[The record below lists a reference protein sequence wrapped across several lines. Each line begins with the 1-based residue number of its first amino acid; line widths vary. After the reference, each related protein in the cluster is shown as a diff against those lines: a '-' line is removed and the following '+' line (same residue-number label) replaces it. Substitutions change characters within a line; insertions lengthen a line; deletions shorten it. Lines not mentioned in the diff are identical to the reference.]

1 MSDHDHDHE
10 TPAVPQH
17 LLDAAAEG
25 CEESRLLINRRNL
38 LGLSAGLFA
47 WAHMPRHAEAAGT
60 ETRLLIVNLAGAL
73 DGMHVAVPLNDY
85 SNYTSLRAGLALP
98 KNLLLPFTSEY
109 ALNAAMPKFR
119 DMFLAGDAALV
130 QAVAPPLQISSHFE
144 CQYNLESGLPGGGPR
159 SCTTGWMNRLLNLLP
174 AGAAVKTDAMHVG
187 PTPFILAG
195 PAPVLSWLPGI
206 RSNPSLAD
214 PLASLYQRAGSPLS
228 VVFGEGERT
237 YQLAEAGASGTTIP
251 PTASGLMRSFIGTAR
266 LLKDPT
272 GPRIA
277 VLSTGGWDTHATQAS
292 ILTTKLAELD
302 ACLDAFRI
310 EMGEAAWKTTA
321 VVCVTEMGRRAYVN
335 GTSGTDHGVAS
346 VAFLLGG
353 AINGNKVFGSWP
365 GLAKADLVNGISLR
379 ATTDMRAV
387 FKGLLQDH
395 LGVPRTLLD
404 TEVFPES
411 QTVAPMQ
418 DLLKTPTV
426 ASASPARSTSTA
438 SATMATTSS
447 TMAAASSMS
456 MRSSALAPPRRETA
470 LARYRRKNGLS

>member
-10 TPAVPQH
+10 TPTVPQH

-25 CEESRLLINRRNL
+25 CAESRALINRRNL

-60 ETRLLIVNLAGAL
+60 EPRLLIVNLAGAL
-73 DGMHVAVPLNDY
+73 DGLHVAVPLNDY
-85 SNYTSLRAGLALP
+85 ANYTSLRAGLALP

-119 DMFLAGDAALV
+119 DVFLAGDAALV
-130 QAVAPPLQISSHFE
+130 QAIAPPLQISSHFE

-159 SCTTGWMNRLLNLLP
+159 SCTTGWMNRLLNILP

-206 RSNPSLAD
+206 RSNSTLTD
-214 PLASLYQRAGSPLS
+214 PLTSLYHRAGNPLS
-228 VVFGEGERT
+228 VVLGEGERT
-237 YQLAEAGASGTTIP
+237 YRLAESGASGTTTP
-251 PTASGLMRSFIGTAR
+251 PTASPLMRSFLGTAR
-266 LLKDPT
+266 LLKDPA

-292 ILTTKLAELD
+292 ILTTKLSELD

-335 GTSGTDHGVAS
+335 GTTGTDHGVAS

-365 GLAKADLVNGISLR
+365 GLANADLVNGASLR

-404 TEVFPES
+404 TEVFPAS
-411 QTVAPMQ
+411 QTIAPMQ
-418 DLLKTPTV
+418 DLLKAPTV
-426 ASASPARSTSTA
+426 ASASPAL
-438 SATMATTSS
+438 
-447 TMAAASSMS
+447 TMAAASSVATTS
-456 MRSSALAPPRRETA
+456 SRSARSTETMASPRRQTA
-470 LARYRRKNGLS
+470 LARFRRKNGLR

>member
-1 MSDHDHDHE
+1 
-10 TPAVPQH
+10 
-17 LLDAAAEG
+17 
-25 CEESRLLINRRNL
+25 
-38 LGLSAGLFA
+38 
-47 WAHMPRHAEAAGT
+47 MPRHAEAAGT
-60 ETRLLIVNLAGAL
+60 EPRLLIVNLAGAL
-73 DGMHVAVPLNDY
+73 DGLHVAVPLNDY
-85 SNYTSLRAGLALP
+85 ANYTSLRAGLALP

-119 DMFLAGDAALV
+119 DVFLAGDAALV
-130 QAVAPPLQISSHFE
+130 QAIAPPLQISSHFE

-159 SCTTGWMNRLLNLLP
+159 SCTTGWMNRLLNILP

-206 RSNPSLAD
+206 RSNSTLTD
-214 PLASLYQRAGSPLS
+214 PLTSLYHRAGNPLS
-228 VVFGEGERT
+228 VVLGEGERT
-237 YQLAEAGASGTTIP
+237 YRLAESGASGTTTP
-251 PTASGLMRSFIGTAR
+251 PTASPLMRSFLGTAR
-266 LLKDPT
+266 LLKDPA

-292 ILTTKLAELD
+292 ILTTKLSELD

-335 GTSGTDHGVAS
+335 GTTGTDHGVAS

-365 GLAKADLVNGISLR
+365 GLANADLVNGASLR

-404 TEVFPES
+404 TEVFPAS

-418 DLLKTPTV
+418 DLLKAPTV
-426 ASASPARSTSTA
+426 ASASPAL
-438 SATMATTSS
+438 
-447 TMAAASSMS
+447 TMAAASSMATTS
-456 MRSSALAPPRRETA
+456 SRSARSTETMASPRRQTA
-470 LARYRRKNGLS
+470 LARFRRKNGLR

>member
-1 MSDHDHDHE
+1 
-10 TPAVPQH
+10 
-17 LLDAAAEG
+17 
-25 CEESRLLINRRNL
+25 
-38 LGLSAGLFA
+38 
-47 WAHMPRHAEAAGT
+47 
-60 ETRLLIVNLAGAL
+60 
-73 DGMHVAVPLNDY
+73 
-85 SNYTSLRAGLALP
+85 
-98 KNLLLPFTSEY
+98 
-109 ALNAAMPKFR
+109 
-119 DMFLAGDAALV
+119 
-130 QAVAPPLQISSHFE
+130 
-144 CQYNLESGLPGGGPR
+144 
-159 SCTTGWMNRLLNLLP
+159 
-174 AGAAVKTDAMHVG
+174 
-187 PTPFILAG
+187 
-195 PAPVLSWLPGI
+195 
-206 RSNPSLAD
+206 
-214 PLASLYQRAGSPLS
+214 
-228 VVFGEGERT
+228 
-237 YQLAEAGASGTTIP
+237 
-251 PTASGLMRSFIGTAR
+251 
-266 LLKDPT
+266 
-272 GPRIA
+272 
-277 VLSTGGWDTHATQAS
+277 
-292 ILTTKLAELD
+292 
-302 ACLDAFRI
+302 
-310 EMGEAAWKTTA
+310 MGEAAWKTTA

>member
-10 TPAVPQH
+10 TPTVPQH

-25 CEESRLLINRRNL
+25 CAESRALINRRNL

-60 ETRLLIVNLAGAL
+60 EPRLLIVNLAGAL
-73 DGMHVAVPLNDY
+73 DGLHVAVPLNDY
-85 SNYTSLRAGLALP
+85 ANYTSLRAGLALP

-119 DMFLAGDAALV
+119 DVFLAGDAALV
-130 QAVAPPLQISSHFE
+130 QAIAPPLQISSHFE

-159 SCTTGWMNRLLNLLP
+159 SCTTGWMNRLLNILP

-206 RSNPSLAD
+206 RSNSTLTD
-214 PLASLYQRAGSPLS
+214 PLTSLYHRAGNPLS
-228 VVFGEGERT
+228 VVLGEGERT
-237 YQLAEAGASGTTIP
+237 YRLAESGASGTTTP
-251 PTASGLMRSFIGTAR
+251 PTASPLMRSFLGTAR
-266 LLKDPT
+266 LLKDPA

-292 ILTTKLAELD
+292 ILTTKLSELD

-335 GTSGTDHGVAS
+335 GTTGTDHGVAS

-365 GLAKADLVNGISLR
+365 GLANADLVNGASLR

-404 TEVFPES
+404 TEVVPAS
-411 QTVAPMQ
+411 QTIAPMQ
-418 DLLKTPTV
+418 DLLKAPTV
-426 ASASPARSTSTA
+426 ASASPAL
-438 SATMATTSS
+438 
-447 TMAAASSMS
+447 TMAAASSMATTS
-456 MRSSALAPPRRETA
+456 SRSARSTETMASPRRQTA
-470 LARYRRKNGLS
+470 LARFRRKNGLR

>member
-1 MSDHDHDHE
+1 
-10 TPAVPQH
+10 
-17 LLDAAAEG
+17 
-25 CEESRLLINRRNL
+25 
-38 LGLSAGLFA
+38 
-47 WAHMPRHAEAAGT
+47 
-60 ETRLLIVNLAGAL
+60 
-73 DGMHVAVPLNDY
+73 
-85 SNYTSLRAGLALP
+85 
-98 KNLLLPFTSEY
+98 
-109 ALNAAMPKFR
+109 MPKFR
-119 DMFLAGDAALV
+119 DVFLAGDAALV
-130 QAVAPPLQISSHFE
+130 QAIAPPLQISSHFE

-159 SCTTGWMNRLLNLLP
+159 SCTTGWMNRLLNILP

-206 RSNPSLAD
+206 RSNSTLTD
-214 PLASLYQRAGSPLS
+214 PLTSLYHRAGNPLS
-228 VVFGEGERT
+228 VVLGEGERT
-237 YQLAEAGASGTTIP
+237 YRLAESGASGTTTP
-251 PTASGLMRSFIGTAR
+251 PTASPLMRSFLGTAR
-266 LLKDPT
+266 LLKDPA

-292 ILTTKLAELD
+292 ILTTKLSELD

-335 GTSGTDHGVAS
+335 GTTGTDHGVAS

-353 AINGNKVFGSWP
+353 AINGNKVFGSWT
-365 GLAKADLVNGISLR
+365 GLAYADLVNGASLS

-404 TEVFPES
+404 TEVFPAS

-418 DLLKTPTV
+418 DLLKAPTV
-426 ASASPARSTSTA
+426 ASASPAL
-438 SATMATTSS
+438 
-447 TMAAASSMS
+447 TMAAASSMATTS
-456 MRSSALAPPRRETA
+456 SRSARSTETMASPRRQTA
-470 LARYRRKNGLS
+470 LARFRRKNGLR

>member
-10 TPAVPQH
+10 TPTVPQH

-25 CEESRLLINRRNL
+25 CAESRALINRRNL

-60 ETRLLIVNLAGAL
+60 EPRLLIVNLAGAL
-73 DGMHVAVPLNDY
+73 DGLHVAVPLNDY
-85 SNYTSLRAGLALP
+85 ANYTSLRAGLALP

-119 DMFLAGDAALV
+119 DVFLAGDAALV
-130 QAVAPPLQISSHFE
+130 QAIAPPLQISSHFE

-159 SCTTGWMNRLLNLLP
+159 SCTTGWMNRLLNILP

-206 RSNPSLAD
+206 RSNSTLTD
-214 PLASLYQRAGSPLS
+214 PLTSLYHRAGNPLS
-228 VVFGEGERT
+228 VVLGEGERT
-237 YQLAEAGASGTTIP
+237 YRLAESGASGTTTP
-251 PTASGLMRSFIGTAR
+251 PTASPLMRSFLGTAR
-266 LLKDPT
+266 LLKDPA

-292 ILTTKLAELD
+292 ILTTKLSELD

-321 VVCVTEMGRRAYVN
+321 VACVTEMGRRAYVN
-335 GTSGTDHGVAS
+335 GTTGTDHGVAS

-365 GLAKADLVNGISLR
+365 GLANADLVNGASLR

-404 TEVFPES
+404 TEVFPAS

-418 DLLKTPTV
+418 DLLKAPTV
-426 ASASPARSTSTA
+426 ASASPAL
-438 SATMATTSS
+438 
-447 TMAAASSMS
+447 TMAAASSMATTS
-456 MRSSALAPPRRETA
+456 SRSARSTETMASPRRQTA
-470 LARYRRKNGLS
+470 LARFRRKNGLR

>member
-10 TPAVPQH
+10 TPTVPQH

-25 CEESRLLINRRNL
+25 CAESRALINRRNL

-60 ETRLLIVNLAGAL
+60 EPRLLIVNLAGAL
-73 DGMHVAVPLNDY
+73 DGLHVAVPLNDY
-85 SNYTSLRAGLALP
+85 ANYTSLRAGLALP

-119 DMFLAGDAALV
+119 DVFLAGDAALV
-130 QAVAPPLQISSHFE
+130 QAIAPPLQISSHFE

-159 SCTTGWMNRLLNLLP
+159 SCTTGWMNRLLNILP

-206 RSNPSLAD
+206 RSNSTLTD
-214 PLASLYQRAGSPLS
+214 PLTSLYHRAGNPLS
-228 VVFGEGERT
+228 VVLGEGERT
-237 YQLAEAGASGTTIP
+237 YRLAESGASGTTTP
-251 PTASGLMRSFIGTAR
+251 PTASPLMRSFLGTAR
-266 LLKDPT
+266 LLKDPA

-277 VLSTGGWDTHATQAS
+277 VLSTGGWDTQAPQAS
-292 ILTTKLAELD
+292 ILTTKLSELD

-335 GTSGTDHGVAS
+335 GTTGTDHGVAS

-365 GLAKADLVNGISLR
+365 GLANADLVNGASLR

-404 TEVFPES
+404 TEVFPAS
-411 QTVAPMQ
+411 QTIAPMQ
-418 DLLKTPTV
+418 DLLKAPTV
-426 ASASPARSTSTA
+426 ASASPAL
-438 SATMATTSS
+438 
-447 TMAAASSMS
+447 TMAAASSMATTS
-456 MRSSALAPPRRETA
+456 SRSARSTETMASPRRQTA
-470 LARYRRKNGLS
+470 LARFRRKNGLR

>member
-10 TPAVPQH
+10 TPTVPQH

-25 CEESRLLINRRNL
+25 CAESRALINRRNL

-60 ETRLLIVNLAGAL
+60 EPRLLIVNLAGAL
-73 DGMHVAVPLNDY
+73 DGLHVAVPLNDY
-85 SNYTSLRAGLALP
+85 ANYTSIRAGLALP

-119 DMFLAGDAALV
+119 DVFLAGDAALV
-130 QAVAPPLQISSHFE
+130 QAIAPPLQISSHFE

-159 SCTTGWMNRLLNLLP
+159 SCTTGWMNRLLNILP

-206 RSNPSLAD
+206 RSNSTLTD
-214 PLASLYQRAGSPLS
+214 PLTSLYHRAGNPLS
-228 VVFGEGERT
+228 VVLGEGERT
-237 YQLAEAGASGTTIP
+237 YRLAESGASGTTTP
-251 PTASGLMRSFIGTAR
+251 PTASPLMRSFLGTAR
-266 LLKDPT
+266 LLKDPA

-292 ILTTKLAELD
+292 ILTTKLSELD

-335 GTSGTDHGVAS
+335 GTTGTDHGVAS

-365 GLAKADLVNGISLR
+365 GLANADLVNGASLR

-404 TEVFPES
+404 TEVFPAS
-411 QTVAPMQ
+411 QTIAPMQ
-418 DLLKTPTV
+418 DLLKAPTV
-426 ASASPARSTSTA
+426 ASASPAL
-438 SATMATTSS
+438 
-447 TMAAASSMS
+447 TMAAASSVATTS
-456 MRSSALAPPRRETA
+456 SRSARSTETMASPRRQTA
-470 LARYRRKNGLS
+470 LARFRRKNGLR

>member
-10 TPAVPQH
+10 TPTVPQH

-25 CEESRLLINRRNL
+25 CAESRALINRRNL

-60 ETRLLIVNLAGAL
+60 EPRLLIVNLAGAL
-73 DGMHVAVPLNDY
+73 DGLHVAVPLNDY
-85 SNYTSLRAGLALP
+85 ANYTSLRAGLALP

-119 DMFLAGDAALV
+119 DVFLAGDAALV
-130 QAVAPPLQISSHFE
+130 QAIAPPLQISSHFE

-159 SCTTGWMNRLLNLLP
+159 SCTTGWMNRLLNILP

-206 RSNPSLAD
+206 RSNSTLTD
-214 PLASLYQRAGSPLS
+214 PLTSLYHRAGNPLS
-228 VVFGEGERT
+228 VVLGEGERT
-237 YQLAEAGASGTTIP
+237 YRLAESGASGTTTP
-251 PTASGLMRSFIGTAR
+251 PTASPLMRSFLGTAR
-266 LLKDPT
+266 LLKDPA

-292 ILTTKLAELD
+292 ILTTKLSELD

-335 GTSGTDHGVAS
+335 GTTGTDHGVAS

-365 GLAKADLVNGISLR
+365 GLANADLVNGASLR

-404 TEVFPES
+404 TEVFPAS

-418 DLLKTPTV
+418 DLLKAPTV
-426 ASASPARSTSTA
+426 ASASPAL
-438 SATMATTSS
+438 
-447 TMAAASSMS
+447 TMAAASSVATTS
-456 MRSSALAPPRRETA
+456 SRSARSTETMASPRRQTA
-470 LARYRRKNGLS
+470 LARFRRKNGLR

>member
-10 TPAVPQH
+10 TPTVPQH

-25 CEESRLLINRRNL
+25 CAESRALINRRNL

-60 ETRLLIVNLAGAL
+60 EPRLLIVNLAGAL
-73 DGMHVAVPLNDY
+73 DGLHVAVPLNDY
-85 SNYTSLRAGLALP
+85 ANYTSLRAGLALP

-119 DMFLAGDAALV
+119 DVFLAGDAALV
-130 QAVAPPLQISSHFE
+130 QAIAPPLQISSHFE

-159 SCTTGWMNRLLNLLP
+159 SCTTGWVNRLLNILP

-206 RSNPSLAD
+206 RSNSTLTD
-214 PLASLYQRAGSPLS
+214 PLTSLYHRAGNPLS
-228 VVFGEGERT
+228 VVLGEGERT
-237 YQLAEAGASGTTIP
+237 YRLAESGASGTTTP
-251 PTASGLMRSFIGTAR
+251 PTASPLMRSFLGTAR
-266 LLKDPT
+266 LLKDPA

-292 ILTTKLAELD
+292 ILTTKLSELD

-335 GTSGTDHGVAS
+335 GTTGTDHGVAS

-365 GLAKADLVNGISLR
+365 GLANADLVNGASLR

-404 TEVFPES
+404 TEVFPAS

-418 DLLKTPTV
+418 DLLKAPTV
-426 ASASPARSTSTA
+426 ASASPAL
-438 SATMATTSS
+438 
-447 TMAAASSMS
+447 TMAAASSMATTS
-456 MRSSALAPPRRETA
+456 SRSARSTETMASPRRQTA
-470 LARYRRKNGLS
+470 LARFRRKNGLR

>member
-10 TPAVPQH
+10 TPTVPQH

-25 CEESRLLINRRNL
+25 CAESRALINRRNL

-60 ETRLLIVNLAGAL
+60 EPRLLIVNLAGAL
-73 DGMHVAVPLNDY
+73 DGLHVAVPLNDY
-85 SNYTSLRAGLALP
+85 ANYTSLRAGLALP

-119 DMFLAGDAALV
+119 DVFLAGDAALV
-130 QAVAPPLQISSHFE
+130 QAIAPPLQISSHFE

-159 SCTTGWMNRLLNLLP
+159 SCTTGWMNRLLNILP

-206 RSNPSLAD
+206 RSNSTLTD
-214 PLASLYQRAGSPLS
+214 PLTSLYHRAGNPLS
-228 VVFGEGERT
+228 VVLGEGERT
-237 YQLAEAGASGTTIP
+237 YRLAESGASGTTTP
-251 PTASGLMRSFIGTAR
+251 PTASPLMRSFLGTAR
-266 LLKDPT
+266 LLKDPA

-292 ILTTKLAELD
+292 ILTTKLSELD

-335 GTSGTDHGVAS
+335 GTTGTDHGVAS

-353 AINGNKVFGSWP
+353 AITGNKVFGSWP
-365 GLAKADLVNGISLR
+365 GLANADLVNGASLR

-404 TEVFPES
+404 TEVFPAS

-418 DLLKTPTV
+418 DLLKAPTV
-426 ASASPARSTSTA
+426 ASASPAL
-438 SATMATTSS
+438 
-447 TMAAASSMS
+447 TMAAASSMATTS
-456 MRSSALAPPRRETA
+456 SRSARSTETMASPRRQTA
-470 LARYRRKNGLS
+470 LARFRRKNGLR

>member
-10 TPAVPQH
+10 TPTVPQH

-25 CEESRLLINRRNL
+25 CAESRALINRRNL

-60 ETRLLIVNLAGAL
+60 EPRLLIVNLAGAL
-73 DGMHVAVPLNDY
+73 DGLHVAVPLNDY
-85 SNYTSLRAGLALP
+85 ANYTSLRAGLALP

-119 DMFLAGDAALV
+119 DVFLAGDAALV
-130 QAVAPPLQISSHFE
+130 QAIAPPLQISSHFE

-159 SCTTGWMNRLLNLLP
+159 SCTTGWMNRLLNILP

-206 RSNPSLAD
+206 RSNSTLTD
-214 PLASLYQRAGSPLS
+214 PLTSLYHRAGNPLS
-228 VVFGEGERT
+228 VVLGEGERT
-237 YQLAEAGASGTTIP
+237 YRLAESGASGTTTP
-251 PTASGLMRSFIGTAR
+251 PTASPLMRSFLGTAR
-266 LLKDPT
+266 LLKDPA

-292 ILTTKLAELD
+292 ILTTKLSELD

-310 EMGEAAWKTTA
+310 EKGEAAWKTTA

-335 GTSGTDHGVAS
+335 GTTGTDHGVAS

-365 GLAKADLVNGISLR
+365 GLANADLVNGASLR

-404 TEVFPES
+404 TEVFPAS
-411 QTVAPMQ
+411 QTIAPMQ
-418 DLLKTPTV
+418 DLLKAPTV
-426 ASASPARSTSTA
+426 ASASPAL
-438 SATMATTSS
+438 
-447 TMAAASSMS
+447 TMAAASSMATTS
-456 MRSSALAPPRRETA
+456 SRSARSTETMASPRRQTA
-470 LARYRRKNGLS
+470 LARFRRKNGLR

>member
-10 TPAVPQH
+10 TPTVPQH

-25 CEESRLLINRRNL
+25 CAESRALINRRNL

-60 ETRLLIVNLAGAL
+60 EPRLLIVNLAGAL
-73 DGMHVAVPLNDY
+73 DGLHVAVPLNDY
-85 SNYTSLRAGLALP
+85 ANYTSLRAGLALP

-119 DMFLAGDAALV
+119 DVFLAGDAALV
-130 QAVAPPLQISSHFE
+130 QAIAPPLQISSHFE

-159 SCTTGWMNRLLNLLP
+159 SCTTGWMNRLLNILP

-206 RSNPSLAD
+206 RSNSTLTD
-214 PLASLYQRAGSPLS
+214 PLTSLYHRAGNPLS
-228 VVFGEGERT
+228 VVLGEGERT
-237 YQLAEAGASGTTIP
+237 YRLAESGASGTTTP
-251 PTASGLMRSFIGTAR
+251 PTASPLMRSFLGTAR
-266 LLKDPT
+266 LLKDPA

-292 ILTTKLAELD
+292 FLTTKLSELD

-335 GTSGTDHGVAS
+335 GTTGTDHGVAS

-365 GLAKADLVNGISLR
+365 GLANADLVNGASLR

-404 TEVFPES
+404 TEVFPAS

-418 DLLKTPTV
+418 DLLKAPTV
-426 ASASPARSTSTA
+426 ASASPAL
-438 SATMATTSS
+438 
-447 TMAAASSMS
+447 TMAAASSMATTS
-456 MRSSALAPPRRETA
+456 SRSARSTETMASPRRQTA
-470 LARYRRKNGLS
+470 LARFRRKNGLR

>member
-10 TPAVPQH
+10 TPTVPQH

-25 CEESRLLINRRNL
+25 CAESRALINRRNL

-60 ETRLLIVNLAGAL
+60 EPRLLIVNLAGAL
-73 DGMHVAVPLNDY
+73 DGLHVAVPLNDY
-85 SNYTSLRAGLALP
+85 ANYTSIQAGLALP

-119 DMFLAGDAALV
+119 DVFLAGDAALV
-130 QAVAPPLQISSHFE
+130 QAIAPPLQISSHFE

-159 SCTTGWMNRLLNLLP
+159 SCTTGWMNRLLNILP

-206 RSNPSLAD
+206 RSNSTLTD
-214 PLASLYQRAGSPLS
+214 PLTSLYHRAGNPLS
-228 VVFGEGERT
+228 VVLGEGERT
-237 YQLAEAGASGTTIP
+237 YRLAESGASGTTTP
-251 PTASGLMRSFIGTAR
+251 PTASPLMRSFLGTAR
-266 LLKDPT
+266 LLKDPA

-292 ILTTKLAELD
+292 ILTTKLSELD

-335 GTSGTDHGVAS
+335 GTTGTDHGVAS

-365 GLAKADLVNGISLR
+365 GLANADLVNGASLR

-404 TEVFPES
+404 TEVFPAS
-411 QTVAPMQ
+411 QTIAPMQ
-418 DLLKTPTV
+418 DLLKAPTV
-426 ASASPARSTSTA
+426 ASASPAL
-438 SATMATTSS
+438 
-447 TMAAASSMS
+447 TMAAASSVATTS
-456 MRSSALAPPRRETA
+456 SRSARSTETMASPRRQTA
-470 LARYRRKNGLS
+470 LARFRRKNGLR

>member
-10 TPAVPQH
+10 TPTVPQH

-25 CEESRLLINRRNL
+25 CAESRALINRRNL

-60 ETRLLIVNLAGAL
+60 EPRLLIVNLAGAL
-73 DGMHVAVPLNDY
+73 DGLHVAVPLNDY
-85 SNYTSLRAGLALP
+85 ANYTSLRAGLALP

-119 DMFLAGDAALV
+119 EVFLAGDAALV
-130 QAVAPPLQISSHFE
+130 QAIAPPLQISSHFE

-159 SCTTGWMNRLLNLLP
+159 SCTTGWMNRLLNILP

-206 RSNPSLAD
+206 RSNSTLTD
-214 PLASLYQRAGSPLS
+214 PLTSLYHRAGNPLS
-228 VVFGEGERT
+228 VVLGEGERT
-237 YQLAEAGASGTTIP
+237 YRLAESGASGTTTP
-251 PTASGLMRSFIGTAR
+251 PTASPLMRSFLGTAR
-266 LLKDPT
+266 LLKDPA

-292 ILTTKLAELD
+292 ILTTKLSELD

-335 GTSGTDHGVAS
+335 GTTGTDHGVAS

-365 GLAKADLVNGISLR
+365 GLANADLVNGASLR

-404 TEVFPES
+404 TEVFPAS

-418 DLLKTPTV
+418 DLLKAPTV
-426 ASASPARSTSTA
+426 ASASPAL
-438 SATMATTSS
+438 
-447 TMAAASSMS
+447 TMAAASSMATTS
-456 MRSSALAPPRRETA
+456 SRSARSTETMASPRRQTA
-470 LARYRRKNGLS
+470 LARFRRKNGLR

>member
-10 TPAVPQH
+10 TPTVPQH

-25 CEESRLLINRRNL
+25 CAESRALINRRNL

-60 ETRLLIVNLAGAL
+60 EPRLLIVNLAGAL
-73 DGMHVAVPLNDY
+73 DGLHVAVPLNDY
-85 SNYTSLRAGLALP
+85 ANYTSLRAGLALP

-119 DMFLAGDAALV
+119 DVFLAGDAALV
-130 QAVAPPLQISSHFE
+130 QAIAPPLQISSHFE
-144 CQYNLESGLPGGGPR
+144 CQYKLESGLPGGGPR
-159 SCTTGWMNRLLNLLP
+159 SCTTGWMNRLRNILP

-206 RSNPSLAD
+206 RSNSTLTD
-214 PLASLYQRAGSPLS
+214 PLTSLYHRAGNPLS
-228 VVFGEGERT
+228 VVLGEGERT
-237 YQLAEAGASGTTIP
+237 YRLAESGASGTTTP
-251 PTASGLMRSFIGTAR
+251 PTASPLMRSFLGTAR
-266 LLKDPT
+266 LLKDPA

-292 ILTTKLAELD
+292 ILTTKLSELD

-335 GTSGTDHGVAS
+335 GTTGTDHGVAS

-365 GLAKADLVNGISLR
+365 GLANADLVNGASLR

-404 TEVFPES
+404 TEVFPAS

-418 DLLKTPTV
+418 DLLKAPTV
-426 ASASPARSTSTA
+426 ASASPAL
-438 SATMATTSS
+438 
-447 TMAAASSMS
+447 TMAAASSMATTS
-456 MRSSALAPPRRETA
+456 SRSARSTETMASPRRQTA
-470 LARYRRKNGLS
+470 LARFRRKNGLR

>member
-10 TPAVPQH
+10 TPTVPQH

-25 CEESRLLINRRNL
+25 CAESRALINRRNL

-60 ETRLLIVNLAGAL
+60 EPRLLIVNLAGAL
-73 DGMHVAVPLNDY
+73 DGLHVAVPLNDY
-85 SNYTSLRAGLALP
+85 ANYTSLRAGLALP

-119 DMFLAGDAALV
+119 DVFLAGDAALV
-130 QAVAPPLQISSHFE
+130 QAIAPPLQISSHFE

-159 SCTTGWMNRLLNLLP
+159 SCTTGWMNRLLNILP
-174 AGAAVKTDAMHVG
+174 AGTAVKTDAMHVG

-206 RSNPSLAD
+206 RSNSTLTD
-214 PLASLYQRAGSPLS
+214 PLTSLYHRAGNPLS
-228 VVFGEGERT
+228 VVLGEGERT
-237 YQLAEAGASGTTIP
+237 YRLAESGASGTTTP
-251 PTASGLMRSFIGTAR
+251 PTASPLMRSFLGTAR
-266 LLKDPT
+266 LLKDPA

-292 ILTTKLAELD
+292 ILTTKLSELD

-335 GTSGTDHGVAS
+335 GTTGTDQGVAS

-365 GLAKADLVNGISLR
+365 GLANADLVNGASLR

-404 TEVFPES
+404 TEVFPAS
-411 QTVAPMQ
+411 QTIAPMQ
-418 DLLKTPTV
+418 DLLKAPTV
-426 ASASPARSTSTA
+426 ASASPAL
-438 SATMATTSS
+438 
-447 TMAAASSMS
+447 TMAAASSVATTS
-456 MRSSALAPPRRETA
+456 SRSARSTETMASPRRQTA
-470 LARYRRKNGLS
+470 LARFRRKNGLR

>member
-25 CEESRLLINRRNL
+25 CAESRLLINRRNL

-60 ETRLLIVNLAGAL
+60 EPRLLIVNLAGAL
-73 DGMHVAVPLNDY
+73 DGLHVAVPLNDY
-85 SNYTSLRAGLALP
+85 SNYTSLRGKLALP

-130 QAVAPPLQISSHFE
+130 QAVAPPLQTSSHFE

-159 SCTTGWMNRLLNLLP
+159 SCTTGWMNRLLDILP

-206 RSNPSLAD
+206 RSNPGLTD
-214 PLASLYQRAGSPLS
+214 PLMSLYQRAGSPLMQLLD
-228 VVFGEGERT
+228 EGQRISR
-237 YQLAEAGASGTTIP
+237 LAESEASGTTVP
-251 PTASGLMRSFIGTAR
+251 ANVSLLMRSFLGTAR
-266 LLKDPT
+266 LLKDPA

-277 VLSTGGWDTHATQAS
+277 VLSTGGWDTHAGQTS
-292 ILTTKLAELD
+292 ILSAKLSELD
-302 ACLDAFRI
+302 VCLDAFRI
-310 EMGEAAWKTTA
+310 EMGEAAWKKTA
-321 VVCVTEMGRRAYVN
+321 VICVTEMGRRAYVN
-335 GTSGTDHGVAS
+335 GTTGTDHGVAS

-365 GLAKADLVNGISLR
+365 GLAKADLVNGASLR

-387 FKGLLQDH
+387 FKGVLQDH
-395 LGVPRTLLD
+395 LGVPRNLLD
-404 TEVFPES
+404 TEIFQES
-411 QTVAPMQ
+411 WEVAPMK
-418 DLLKTPTV
+418 DLLKTPIKV
-426 ASASPARSTSTA
+426 AASPTAAVSTATAARSSSVQSTSVV
-438 SATMATTSS
+438 
-447 TMAAASSMS
+447 
-456 MRSSALAPPRRETA
+456 RPRYRSALARFREV
-470 LARYRRKNGLS
+470 NGTL

>member
-10 TPAVPQH
+10 TPTVPQH

-25 CEESRLLINRRNL
+25 CAESRALINRRNL

-60 ETRLLIVNLAGAL
+60 EPRLLIVNLAGAL
-73 DGMHVAVPLNDY
+73 DGLHVAVPLNDY
-85 SNYTSLRAGLALP
+85 ANYTSLRAGLALP

-119 DMFLAGDAALV
+119 DVFLAGDAALV
-130 QAVAPPLQISSHFE
+130 QAIAPPLQISSHFE

-159 SCTTGWMNRLLNLLP
+159 SCTTGWMNRLLNILP

-206 RSNPSLAD
+206 RSNSTLTD
-214 PLASLYQRAGSPLS
+214 PLTSLYHRAGNPLS
-228 VVFGEGERT
+228 VVLGEGERT
-237 YQLAEAGASGTTIP
+237 YRLAESGASGTTTP
-251 PTASGLMRSFIGTAR
+251 PTASPLMRSFLGTAR
-266 LLKDPT
+266 LLKDPA

-292 ILTTKLAELD
+292 ILPTKLSELD

-335 GTSGTDHGVAS
+335 GTTGTDHGVAS

-365 GLAKADLVNGISLR
+365 GLANADLVNGASLR

-404 TEVFPES
+404 TEVFPAS

-418 DLLKTPTV
+418 DLLKAPTV
-426 ASASPARSTSTA
+426 ASASPAL
-438 SATMATTSS
+438 
-447 TMAAASSMS
+447 TMAAASSMATTS
-456 MRSSALAPPRRETA
+456 SRSARSTETMASPRRQTA
-470 LARYRRKNGLS
+470 LARFRRKNGLR